1 MSEDTLRLLNDE
13 DQRRSFGEK
22 GREMAVQRY
31 STSKIIPQY
40 IAFYEKIVNKA
51 KTATAGGKN

>member
-1 MSEDTLRLLNDE
+1 M
-13 DQRRSFGEK
+13 RRAFGER
-22 GREMAVQRY
+22 GRELAVQRY

-51 KTATAGGKN
+51 KAAAAGKVDRR